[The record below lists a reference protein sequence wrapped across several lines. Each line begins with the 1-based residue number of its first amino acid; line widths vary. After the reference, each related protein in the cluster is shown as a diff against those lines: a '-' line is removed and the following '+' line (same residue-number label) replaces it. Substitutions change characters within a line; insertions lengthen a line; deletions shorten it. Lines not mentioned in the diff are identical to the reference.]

1 MASERGRGARTG
13 PSRKQQ
19 VVSAS
24 LLGALAGAAL
34 TGHRGA
40 QAAVRGAAAG
50 AAFLGATEA
59 VSRARQ
65 RPGQNPELWSRIL
78 ATGALAAPVGWA
90 GGRLSGA
97 GPLTVGTVSGVVA
110 GALGLRPQKVALGPV
125 LGAAVGAAFERRD
138 PAAEPAVVA
147 ATSVVAFRVLSALL
161 FRDPQV
167 SMLAERV
174 QAEDLPFVV
183 PLESRGWYVGT
194 GYVKQLADVLGGTYT
209 ADAADVGI
217 VASLESL
224 AGPELD
230 PAQVDPLV
238 REFYE
243 HTTRFMLDIAPEWR
257 LWVRPGY
264 LLYRNLLARPLG
276 QASVPMNQRETQRGI
291 RSRIDTITAPGE
303 DMVAVRGWIRSFT
316 DNDEPIYIGIY
327 TTYRDEERGY
337 VSVGFPLPQASFTAT
352 LAPRARTGGGLILTS
367 RSELKHPGHYLTYI
381 DAETRELTTAGVQ
394 GFAEQL
400 DVYVENGELRAEHAF
415 WVFGFPFMVLHY
427 RMHRKNRTGNQ
438 VR

>member
-1 MASERGRGARTG
+1 M
-13 PSRKQQ
+13 
-19 VVSAS
+19 
-24 LLGALAGAAL
+24 LGGVAGAAL

-40 QAAVRGAAAG
+40 RAAVRGAAAG
-50 AAFLGATEA
+50 AAFLGAAEA

-65 RPGQNPELWSRIL
+65 RPGQIPELWSRIL
-78 ATGALAAPVGWA
+78 ASGALAAPAGWV

-97 GPLTVGTVSGVVA
+97 GPLTVGTVSGAVA
-110 GALGLRPQKVALGPV
+110 GGLGLRPQKVALGPAV
-125 LGAAVGAAFERRD
+125 GAAVGGAFGLRGR
-138 PAAEPAVVA
+138 AAEPAVVA

-183 PLESRGWYVGT
+183 PLESRSRYVGT
-194 GYVKQLADVLGGTYT
+194 GYIRQLADVLGGTYT

-217 VASLESL
+217 VASLDSL

-243 HTTRFMLDIAPEWR
+243 HTTRFTLDIVPEWR

-264 LLYRNLLARPLG
+264 LLYRSLLARPLG

-303 DMVAVRGWIRSFT
+303 EVVAVRGWIRSFT

-352 LAPRARTGGGLILTS
+352 LAPRARPGGGLILTS

-381 DAETRELTTAGVQ
+381 DSETRELTTAAVQ

-400 DVYVENGELRAEHAF
+400 DVYLEDGELRAEHAF
-415 WVFGFPFMVLHY
+415 WIFGIPFMVLHY
-427 RMHRKNRTGNQ
+427 RMHRKS
-438 VR
+438 

>member
-1 MASERGRGARTG
+1 M
-13 PSRKQQ
+13 
-19 VVSAS
+19 
-24 LLGALAGAAL
+24 LGAVAGAAL

-40 QAAVRGAAAG
+40 RTAARGAAAG
-50 AAFLGATEA
+50 AAFLGAAEA

-65 RPGQNPELWSRIL
+65 RPGQIPELWSRIL
-78 ATGALAAPVGWA
+78 ASGALAAPAGWA

-97 GPLTVGTVSGVVA
+97 GPLTVGTVSGAVA
-110 GALGLRPQKVALGPV
+110 GGLGLRPQKVALGPA
-125 LGAAVGAAFERRD
+125 LGAAVGGAFGRRD
-138 PAAEPAVVA
+138 RPPEPAVVA

-183 PLESRGWYVGT
+183 PLESRSRYVGT
-194 GYVKQLADVLGGTYT
+194 GYVRQLADVLGGTYT

-217 VASLESL
+217 VASLDSL

-243 HTTRFMLDIAPEWR
+243 HTTRFTLDIVPEWR

-303 DMVAVRGWIRSFT
+303 DVVAVRGWIRSFT

-352 LAPRARTGGGLILTS
+352 LAPRARPSGGLTLTS
-367 RSELKHPGHYLTYI
+367 RSELTHPGHYLTYI
-381 DAETRELTTAGVQ
+381 DAETRELTTAAVQ

-400 DVYVENGELRAEHAF
+400 DVYLEDGELRAEHAF

-427 RMHRKNRTGNQ
+427 RMHRKS
-438 VR
+438 

>member
-1 MASERGRGARTG
+1 M
-13 PSRKQQ
+13 
-19 VVSAS
+19 SAGV
-24 LLGALAGAAL
+24 LGAVAGAAL

-40 QAAVRGAAAG
+40 RAAVRGAAAG
-50 AAFLGATEA
+50 AAFLGAAEA

-65 RPGQNPELWSRIL
+65 RPGQIPELWSRIL
-78 ATGALAAPVGWA
+78 ASGALAAPAGWA
-90 GGRLSGA
+90 GGRLSGT
-97 GPLTVGTVSGVVA
+97 GPLTVGTVSGAVA
-110 GALGLRPQKVALGPV
+110 GVLGLRPQKVALGPA
-125 LGAAVGAAFERRD
+125 LGAAVGGAFQLRD
-138 PAAEPAVVA
+138 RAAEPAVVA

-161 FRDPQV
+161 FRDPQL

-183 PLESRGWYVGT
+183 PLESRNRYVGT
-194 GYVKQLADVLGGTYT
+194 GYVRQLADVLGGTYT

-217 VASLESL
+217 VASLDSL

-243 HTTRFMLDIAPEWR
+243 HTTRFTLDIVPEWR

-303 DMVAVRGWIRSFT
+303 DVVAVRGWIRSFT

-327 TTYRDEERGY
+327 TTYRDGQRG
-337 VSVGFPLPQASFTAT
+337 SSASASRFPRPVLPRRSRRGRG
-352 LAPRARTGGGLILTS
+352 RA
-367 RSELKHPGHYLTYI
+367 
-381 DAETRELTTAGVQ
+381 AG
-394 GFAEQL
+394 
-400 DVYVENGELRAEHAF
+400 
-415 WVFGFPFMVLHY
+415 
-427 RMHRKNRTGNQ
+427 
-438 VR
+438 

>member
-1 MASERGRGARTG
+1 
-13 PSRKQQ
+13 
-19 VVSAS
+19 VSAS
-24 LLGALAGAAL
+24 LLGAVAGAAL
-34 TGHRGA
+34 TGHRA
-40 QAAVRGAAAG
+40 SQAAVRGAAAG
-50 AAFLGATEA
+50 AAFLGAAEA

-65 RPGQNPELWSRIL
+65 RPGQIPELWSRIL
-78 ATGALAAPVGWA
+78 ASGALAAPVGWA
-90 GGRLSGA
+90 GGRLSRA
-97 GPLTVGTVSGVVA
+97 RPLTVGVVSGAVA
-110 GALGLRPQKVALGPV
+110 GALGLRPQKVVLGPAV
-125 LGAAVGAAFERRD
+125 GAAVGGAFELRD
-138 PAAEPAVVA
+138 RAAEPAVVA

-174 QAEDLPFVV
+174 HAEDLPFVV
-183 PLESRGWYVGT
+183 PLESRSWYVGT
-194 GYVKQLADVLGGTYT
+194 AYVRQLADVLGGTYT

-217 VASLESL
+217 VAALESL
-224 AGPELD
+224 AGPEFD

-243 HTTRFMLDIAPEWR
+243 HTTRFLLDIVPEWR

-264 LLYRNLLARPLG
+264 LLYRNLFARPLG

-303 DMVAVRGWIRSFT
+303 DVVTVRGWIRSFT

-352 LAPRARTGGGLILTS
+352 LAPMARPGGGLILTS

-381 DAETRELTTAGVQ
+381 DPETRELTTAAVL

-400 DVYVENGELRAEHAF
+400 DVYVENGELRAKHAF

-427 RMHRKNRTGNQ
+427 RMHRKNRADNQ
-438 VR
+438 VP